1 MRLPLILAGCLAL
14 AACDAPKPDPTPDT
28 LPEPE
33 VRSTQLR
40 DAINEP
46 INKAKAV
53 AANQAAADAERREA
67 LEDAGG

>member
-14 AACDAPKPDPTPDT
+14 AACNAPTPDPTPDT
-28 LPEPE
+28 LPEPQ
-33 VRSTQLR
+33 STQLR

-46 INKAKAV
+46 LDKARAV
-53 AANQAAADAERREA
+53 EANQAIADAERRKA